1 MQPNSNW
8 TPFREPI
15 GRTLARNISIA
26 VVVGAALAFWKHN
39 VGLWAPFS
47 ALAIWFSLGGHYVEV
62 VFLNGIRPRI
72 PGARLTQLLARL
84 AAWFAGG
91 AILYVFMAATA
102 RVLLTHAPRL
112 GLWWLGGL
120 FLIGVELVAHA
131 VLALRGSSSFY
142 NGGD

>member
-1 MQPNSNW
+1 MQPNTNW

-15 GRTLARNISIA
+15 GHTLARNIVIA
-26 VVVGAALAFWKHN
+26 VVVGGALALWKRD
-39 VGLWAPFS
+39 VRLWAPFS
-47 ALAIWFSLGGHYVEV
+47 ALAIWFSLGGHHVEV
-62 VFLNGIRPRI
+62 VFLNGIRPQI

-102 RVLLTHAPRL
+102 RVLLTHPPRF

-120 FLIGVELVAHA
+120 IMIGVELVAHS

-142 NGGD
+142 GVGD